1 MVLPS
6 FETSEGWVDNYL
18 VQAHKWQKELGNSV
32 SFFLSFQAQKGTT
45 DQLEEAAKAQKAS

>member
-6 FETSEGWVDNYL
+6 FETSEGWVGNYL

-32 SFFLSFQAQKGTT
+32 SFFLSFQAQKDTT